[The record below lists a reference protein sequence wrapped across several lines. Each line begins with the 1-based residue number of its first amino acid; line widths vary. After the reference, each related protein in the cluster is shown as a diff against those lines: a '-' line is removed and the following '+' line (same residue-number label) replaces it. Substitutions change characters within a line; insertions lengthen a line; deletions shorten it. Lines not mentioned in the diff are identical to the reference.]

1 MKAVLARV
9 GVIRASAHRLRRS
22 LGPSLQALF
31 AHRLRAGLALASVA
45 AGVAAVALT
54 AALGAGAQRE
64 VMRRME
70 AIGTNLLVARPAE
83 VARSPAR
90 PELRGMVRS
99 LRLEDCAAISA
110 LPEVA
115 AVAPGLEVRALAKAG
130 GAATLVRVLGT
141 GPDFP
146 AVRRFRIAAGRF
158 LDLDDDRE
166 RRRVAVLGAVV
177 AATLF
182 PGEDPV
188 GRELRLRGIPFEVVG
203 VLAAKGALAGD
214 DEDAVI
220 LVPIRTAL
228 RRLANARSLDAVF
241 VSAAE
246 PGGIPAA
253 TAAIT
258 ALLRERHG
266 VGSEGRPDDFALQN
280 PARFLAM
287 QRQAAEMLTRLSL
300 GIGAL
305 TLLIGG
311 TGILGLMLLSV
322 RERTGEIGLRMAV
335 GARPRDVLAQF
346 LFEAMLLALGGWLA
360 GIALGGAGAAAVALA
375 TDWTLALPV
384 EALLASL
391 ALAVGIGLGF
401 GAVPA
406 RRASLLPPIEAL
418 HTE

>member
-1 MKAVLARV
+1 M
-9 GVIRASAHRLRRS
+9 RLRRS
-22 LGPSLQALF
+22 AGLSLRALL
-31 AHRLRAGLALASVA
+31 AHRLRAALALASVA

-70 AIGTNLLVARPAE
+70 AVGTNLLVVRPAE
-83 VARSPAR
+83 VERSPAR
-90 PELRGMVRS
+90 PELRGNALTLS
-99 LRLEDCAAISA
+99 LGDCAAIAA

-115 AVAPGLEVRALAKAG
+115 AVAPVAEVRAPAKAG

-141 GPDFP
+141 GPGF
-146 AVRRFRIAAGRF
+146 ATVRRFEVAAGRF
-158 LDLDDDRE
+158 LDAADDRE
-166 RRRVAVLGAVV
+166 ARRVAVLGATV

-182 PGEDPV
+182 AGETLPDGAV
-188 GRELRLRGIPFEVVG
+188 GRELRLRGIPFEVIG
-203 VLAAKGALAGD
+203 VLAPKGALAGD
-214 DEDAVI
+214 DEDALI

-228 RRLANARSLDAVF
+228 RRLDNRRALDAVF
-241 VSAAE
+241 VGAAE
-246 PGGIPAA
+246 PGGLPAA
-253 TAAIT
+253 SAAVT

-266 VGSEGRPDDFALQN
+266 TGEASRDDFAVQD
-280 PARFLAM
+280 PTRFLGM
-287 QRQAAEMLTRLSL
+287 QRRAAESLTRLSL

-335 GARPRDVLAQF
+335 GARPRDVLVQF
-346 LFEAMLLALGGWLA
+346 LLEAMLLALGGWLV
-360 GIALGGAGAAAVALA
+360 GIALGGAGAAAVALG
-375 TDWTLALPV
+375 TEWRLAVPV
-384 EALLASL
+384 GALLASL

-418 HTE
+418 LTE